1 MEINLNNQKEFTIEN
16 VKALIASGDDSI
28 NTQFRVTDDGLLF
41 ISEVVGN
48 KELDGILFRFETNVA
63 GHVGE
68 GASKNN
74 LWVERIFTAL
84 TDNWPNPTS
93 KLIINF

>member
-16 VKALIASGDDSI
+16 LKALIAQGNDSI

-48 KELDGILFRFETNVA
+48 KELDGILFRFETNTA

-68 GASKNN
+68 VASKNN
-74 LWVERIFTAL
+74 LWVDRIFQAL
-84 TDNWPNPTS
+84 KDNWPNPTS